1 VTDRTP
7 ELVVEVV
14 DGPDRNAMVRV
25 SGEIDLSNAETFR
38 QKLDEVLQR
47 RPAVITFELAGLEF
61 LDSSGIA
68 VMVNAARECEGIRV
82 TNASPIVRR
91 VLEVT
96 GLGDV
101 FGLDQT

>member
-1 VTDRTP
+1 VTDEKP
-7 ELVVEVV
+7 ELVLEAF
-14 DGPDRNAMVRV
+14 DGPDGDALVRV
-25 SGEIDLSNAETFR
+25 TGEIDLSNAETFR
-38 QKLDEVLQR
+38 QKLDEVIQR
-47 RPAVITFELAGLEF
+47 RPTIIVFDLAGLEF

-68 VMVNAARECEGIRV
+68 VMVNAARDCEGIRV

-96 GLGDV
+96 GLVDV